1 MKAVILAGGKGTRLG
16 SATRDLPKPMVEIAG
31 RPLLVHLLDLL
42 SRYGVS
48 EVVLLTGYLG
58 EVIEGYFADGLYRGI
73 TVRCLREEQ
82 PLGTSGALGQLK
94 EQLNDDFLL
103 LYGDVFAELK
113 LDRLLDFHRQN
124 SAAVTLVAHPSDHPY
139 DSDLLDVNEDDRL
152 QRIICKPHDGL
163 QCGNLGNAAMYVL
176 SSTVFDFIPAEGA
189 SDFMHDVFPK
199 MLEQHCPVYAYRTAE
214 YLKDMGTPE
223 RFARVSGD
231 VASGRTKRLSLE
243 TQRPAIFLDR
253 DGTLI
258 EHVHLL
264 HRPHDLTLIPGVSDA
279 LHRINDSDYLALLVT
294 NQPVVARNL
303 VDLRGLRLIH
313 NRLEQMLGEQ
323 GSYLDDIRYC
333 PHHPDAGYPEENPAL
348 KIACDCRKP
357 KVGMIEALAQQYN
370 VDLQR
375 SWMVGDSSTDVQ
387 TGKNAGL
394 RTVLVRTGVAGTDDK
409 YQVKADYLCADVGEA
424 VNFILNQSEEAQ

>member
-16 SATRDLPKPMVEIAG
+16 SATRGLPKPMVEVAG

-42 SRYGVS
+42 NRYGIS
-48 EVVLLTGYLG
+48 EVILLTGYLG
-58 EVIEGYFADGLYRGI
+58 EVIEDYFAGGQCCGI
-73 TVRCLREEQ
+73 KVSCLREDQ

-94 EQLNDDFLL
+94 GRLKSDFLL

-113 LDRLLDFHRQN
+113 LDRLVTFHQQN

-139 DSDLLDVNEDDRL
+139 DSDLLDADEDGRL
-152 QRIICKPHDGL
+152 KRIICKPHDGL

-176 SSTVFDFIPAEGA
+176 SPVVFDYIPAAES
-189 SDFMHDVFPK
+189 SDFMRDVFPK
-199 MLEQHCPVYAYRTAE
+199 MLEKDLPIYAYRTAE

-243 TQRPAIFLDR
+243 ASRPAIFFDR

-264 HRPHDLTLIPGVSDA
+264 HRPQDLKLIPGVSET
-279 LHRINDSDYLALLVT
+279 LRRVNRSDYLALLVT

-303 VDLRGLRLIH
+303 VDFPGLRTIH
-313 NRLEQMLGEQ
+313 NRLEQLLGEQ
-323 GSYLDDIRYC
+323 GSYLDDICYC
-333 PHHPDAGYPEENPAL
+333 PHHPDAGYPEENAAL

-357 KVGMIEALAQQYN
+357 KLGMIEALAQQN
-370 VDLQR
+370 NIDLSQ
-375 SWMVGDSSTDVQ
+375 SWMVGDTSTDIQ
-387 TGKNAGL
+387 TGENAGM
-394 RTVLVRTGVAGTDDK
+394 RTVLVQTGLAGNDGK
-409 YQVKADYLCADVGEA
+409 YQTVADYCCADVSEA
-424 VNFILNQSEEAQ
+424 VNLILEQSEERQ